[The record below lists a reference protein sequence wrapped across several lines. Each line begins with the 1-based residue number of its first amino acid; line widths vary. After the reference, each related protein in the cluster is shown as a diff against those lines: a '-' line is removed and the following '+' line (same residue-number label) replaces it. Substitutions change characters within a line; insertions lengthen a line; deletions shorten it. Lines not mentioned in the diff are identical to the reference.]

1 MAGAVVF
8 LLTAASAALL
18 TLPAFRVLRRAF
30 AVYQRRYVAP
40 SLDALG
46 AMFLF
51 VEPGQL
57 VRLNLA
63 AVFALGAAG
72 YAAGGP
78 ACGTMAAA
86 AGFFAPALAVRFYRR
101 RRTRRFDAQLAEALQ
116 QMAGALRAGLTLQ
129 QAVEQVGRDSAP
141 PLRDEFGLFTR
152 EVKLGLGVDAALA
165 AMSERVG
172 SDDLELVAVATGIAR
187 QLGGNLGEMLEG
199 IAATIRER
207 FRLEGKIAALTSQG
221 KLQGMIVAA
230 LPLLIGLFLD
240 WCRPDL
246 IEPMFEG
253 AYGYVLLA
261 AIALLQGTGFVAIR
275 RIVSIDV

>member
-1 MAGAVVF
+1 
-8 LLTAASAALL
+8 
-18 TLPAFRVLRRAF
+18 
-30 AVYQRRYVAP
+30 
-40 SLDALG
+40 
-46 AMFLF
+46 
-51 VEPGQL
+51 

-63 AVFALGAAG
+63 AVAVLAAAG
-72 YAAGGP
+72 YAVGGP
-78 ACGTMAAA
+78 LCGAVAAA
-86 AGFFAPALAVRFYRR
+86 GGFFAPALAIRFSRR
-101 RRTRRFDAQLAEALQ
+101 RRVHRFDAQLAEALQ

-141 PLRDEFGLFTR
+141 PLRHEFGLFTR
-152 EVKLGLGVDAALA
+152 EVKLGLGLDAALA
-165 AMSERVG
+165 GMSERVG
-172 SDDLELVAVATGIAR
+172 SEDLELVAVATSIAR

-240 WCRPDL
+240 AYRPDL

-253 AYGYVLLA
+253 PYGYLLLS
-261 AIALLQGTGFVAIR
+261 AIALLQATGFVAIR